1 MVEPNA
7 DCCFLTAPA
16 LLRPVLYR
24 RARLNGVVDDIDPDP
39 RGSAEN
45 IAVQDNPGE
54 SRYELLLDEQVVGEI
69 LYRLAPDPVVLLH
82 TEVLPSL
89 EGKGLGALLVA
100 GALDD
105 IRARGLQVVPLCPFV
120 RSYIHRHPDYADLVV
135 RNVEVPD

>member
-1 MVEPNA
+1 
-7 DCCFLTAPA
+7 
-16 LLRPVLYR
+16 
-24 RARLNGVVDDIDPDP
+24 VDDVDRDPK
-39 RGSAEN
+39 GSAES
-45 IAVQDNPGE
+45 IAVQDNPSE
-54 SRYELLLDEQVVGEI
+54 LRYELLRDKHVVGEI
-69 LYRLAPDPVVLLH
+69 LYRVKADAFVLLH

-120 RSYIHRHPDYADLVV
+120 RSYIRRHPDYADLVL